1 MVKSALA
8 QLNGEI
14 ESTCARLCKPKP
26 KLVLISKSV
35 TDDKIL
41 EAYAAGHRIFGE
53 NKVQEL
59 IQKKERLPKDIEWH
73 FVGHLQTNKVKL
85 VVGQVA
91 LIHSVD
97 CARVAE
103 AIDREAAKKGL
114 VQHCLLQV
122 NVSQEDSKS
131 GVAPVAAL
139 QLFETTLVMQHIKV
153 DGLMTIGA
161 FVPDERLIRENFKE
175 LFAIKDKI
183 NSLHADARL
192 KELSMGMSMD
202 WQIAIQEG
210 ATYLRIGSLVFGERG

>member
-1 MVKSALA
+1 MVKFALA

-14 ESTCARLCKPKP
+14 ESTCGRLCKPKP

-41 EAYAAGHRIFGE
+41 EAYSAGHRIFGE

-59 IQKKERLPKDIEWH
+59 ILKKERLPQDIEWH
-73 FVGHLQTNKVKL
+73 FVGHVQTNKVKL
-85 VVGQVA
+85 IVGQVA

-97 CARVAE
+97 SARVAE

-114 VQHCLLQV
+114 EQPCLLQV
-122 NVSQEDSKS
+122 NVSREDAKS
-131 GVAPVAAL
+131 GIDPDVAA
-139 QLFETTLVMQHIKV
+139 QLFETVALMQHIKV

-161 FVPDERLIRENFKE
+161 FVNDERLIRENFKE

-183 NSLHADARL
+183 NSSHTGAHLT
-192 KELSMGMSMD
+192 ELSMGMSTD
-202 WQIAIQEG
+202 WKIAIEEG
-210 ATYLRIGSLVFGERG
+210 ATYLRIGSLVFGER